1 MMQLKAVTT
10 NTDYLHKPYFH
21 IGVKDKIKTN
31 HLKEISARR
40 ITMENISSLFMSLYS
55 CQKFQLLSIAFTDL
69 HHTTKSP
76 CTSRSLFI
84 ISIQK
89 YVVLCHRHP

>member
-21 IGVKDKIKTN
+21 VGVKDKIKTN

-40 ITMENISSLFMSLYS
+40 IKMENISSLFILVSV
-55 CQKFQLLSIAFTDL
+55 
-69 HHTTKSP
+69 
-76 CTSRSLFI
+76 
-84 ISIQK
+84 ISTVI
-89 YVVLCHRHP
+89 